1 LAFPVTLASHRYDI
15 SDISRMTGDR
25 ARPKNLEKNLL
36 HRLGV
41 CSEQMEIKPFCQH
54 QKLLFTHL
62 VFSNSSSFSWM
73 RRSISWRTWDSSS
86 WLRNTLFSSCSRA
99 ASASSRAACS
109 SSFSTSRR
117 FLAFSISW
125 MLRPPSP
132 IWSRR
137 SLTSSESQSAFSTA
151 LTVQLQRSGQGQTLE
166 FLFLIVRLQFLSLVS
181 LKIRVFWDFT
191 QC

>member
-1 LAFPVTLASHRYDI
+1 
-15 SDISRMTGDR
+15 MTEDR
-25 ARPKNLEKNLL
+25 TRPKNLEKNLL
-36 HRLGV
+36 HRLIV
-41 CSEQMEIKPFCQH
+41 CSEQTDIKLFCQH

-86 WLRNTLFSSCSRA
+86 WLRKTLFSSCSRA

-151 LTVQLQRSGQGQTLE
+151 LQVELQRSGQGLTE
-166 FLFLIVRLQFLSLVS
+166 FLFLFERFQFFSLVL
-181 LKIRVFWDFT
+181 LKIRVFWNVTRF
-191 QC
+191 